1 MSSPL
6 SLRIRFGSSQDRRIY
21 PGNFA
26 LDRLGN
32 HLKRYE
38 ARKPPHLGPGCYD
51 NDEFR
56 SILYNLGKKPE
67 SYKGYAL
74 SARTGTRFP
83 PFKLTRPS
91 PQQFQRDQSKSRVPF
106 HGRAPFGSYEYKFK
120 LPKTTAE
127 DSPGPGTYEHITKRN
142 RKVIWPM
149 CFGKPDW
156 SKLPQLD
163 KQAVKVTVP
172 ADYEFVRHRGRL
184 AYLSLYF

>member
-1 MSSPL
+1 MSNPL
-6 SLRIRFGSSQDRRIY
+6 FRRIRFGSSQDRRIY
-21 PGNFA
+21 PSYFA

-32 HLKRYE
+32 QSKRYE

-51 NDEFR
+51 NNEFR
-56 SILYNLGKKPE
+56 SIVYNLETRPE

-74 SARTGTRFP
+74 SARTGTRFT
-83 PFKLTRPS
+83 PFKLTKPS
-91 PQQFQRDQSKSRVPF
+91 PQQYQRDQSKSRVPF

-120 LPKTTAE
+120 LPKNTALNNP
-127 DSPGPGTYEHITKRN
+127 SPGMYEHITKTN

-156 SKLPQLD
+156 SKLPQLE
-163 KQAVKVTVP
+163 KKTVKVTEP
-172 ADYEFVRHRGRL
+172 ANYMFVKHRGRL